1 MEMLDT
7 LFWTLVGGLAFVTLD
22 PLNWTSRKP
31 ITLKVKNLD
40 NCRCFWC
47 S

>member
-1 MEMLDT
+1 METLDI
-7 LFWTLVGGLAFVTLD
+7 LFWVLVGGLAFIALD
-22 PLNWTSRKP
+22 PLNWTSRNP
-31 ITLKVKNLD
+31 VPLKAKSLD